1 MPQNVD
7 DIGTKSILI
16 GGDLN
21 LHFNQKLEAK
31 GGKPTLKKKSIGK
44 MIELIENFE
53 LCDIWRIRNP
63 NTVKT
68 CFSFVS
74 NKLQESIKNLIYLR
88 LFQLITFLYLLLK
101 KIRNFT
107 R

>member
-53 LCDIWRIRNP
+53 LCDI
-63 NTVKT
+63 
-68 CFSFVS
+68 
-74 NKLQESIKNLIYLR
+74 
-88 LFQLITFLYLLLK
+88 
-101 KIRNFT
+101 
-107 R
+107 

>member
-7 DIGTKSILI
+7 DIGTKRILI
-16 GGDLN
+16 GGDFN

-44 MIELIENFE
+44 MIELIESFE

-68 CFSFVS
+68 
-74 NKLQESIKNLIYLR
+74 
-88 LFQLITFLYLLLK
+88 
-101 KIRNFT
+101 
-107 R
+107 